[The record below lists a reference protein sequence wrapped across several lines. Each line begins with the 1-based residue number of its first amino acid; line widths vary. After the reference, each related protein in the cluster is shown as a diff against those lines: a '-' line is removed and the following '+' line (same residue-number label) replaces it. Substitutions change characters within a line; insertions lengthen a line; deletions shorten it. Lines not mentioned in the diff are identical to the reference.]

1 MRDFLNIERDDLILF
16 LVCTLIY
23 AAIVFGWNLSGLADD
38 VYAMLPFLRNV
49 PLIGALPAQSV
60 SKFVIAFALYLMALV
75 YALAS
80 IARSPHRTSLPQ
92 LAGMGVLTLLA
103 WVALNYW
110 VIAGFLNAS
119 LLYGAVAVVLLLI
132 WGGGVMRFVE
142 TLHDPLAF
150 FMVRY
155 GLGLSLFITI
165 VQIVA
170 VLTPEW
176 RSPTQ
181 GVPVLYTL
189 TLNAIVGMFIAGVG
203 GNMLWRER
211 RAEMLTAGRR
221 RR

>member
-1 MRDFLNIERDDLILF
+1 
-16 LVCTLIY
+16 
-23 AAIVFGWNLSGLADD
+23 
-38 VYAMLPFLRNV
+38 
-49 PLIGALPAQSV
+49 
-60 SKFVIAFALYLMALV
+60 
-75 YALAS
+75 
-80 IARSPHRTSLPQ
+80 
-92 LAGMGVLTLLA
+92 
-103 WVALNYW
+103 

-165 VQIVA
+165 VQILA

-211 RAEMLTAGRR
+211 RAELLAGGRR